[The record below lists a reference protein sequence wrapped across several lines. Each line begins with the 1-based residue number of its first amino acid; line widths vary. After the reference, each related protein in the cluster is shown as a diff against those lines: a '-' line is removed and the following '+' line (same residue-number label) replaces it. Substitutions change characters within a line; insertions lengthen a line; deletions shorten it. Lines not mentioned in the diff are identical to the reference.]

1 LIASYESTDSN
12 EDIFFPKRCAE
23 ELLKVH
29 TNKNQ
34 QRLFAKKKKSWNQH
48 VTNSNRN
55 FANLM
60 EVEI

>member
-1 LIASYESTDSN
+1 MCRRA
-12 EDIFFPKRCAE
+12 
-23 ELLKVH
+23 LKGTHKQKPETVVC
-29 TNKNQ
+29 K
-34 QRLFAKKKKSWNQH
+34 KKKKSWNQH